1 MVGCT
6 ATCRRLHTLSQVAAV
21 AHAEG
26 PALLPVTAVGF
37 LCLVVL
43 QVWCLCLSLGQAGSA
58 VCRCCKGSGLGALE
72 ECCLALDLNWER
84 MPSFQV
90 WRVWLFMSQQCHW
103 QWCTWRAEPGV
114 PYTAIHTC
122 SAPCAAPDT
131 CPKPHLQG
139 CVGSFLSSVQN
150 LWPLS

>member
-1 MVGCT
+1 MQET
-6 ATCRRLHTLSQVAAV
+6 AHTEPSRCSGTCRGTSPAACDSCGV
-21 AHAEG
+21 
-26 PALLPVTAVGF
+26 PLPRGSPG
-37 LCLVVL
+37 VVP
-43 QVWCLCLSLGQAGSA
+43 LSLGQAGSA
-58 VCRCCKGSGLGALE
+58 VRGCCEGSGLGALE

-84 MPSFQV
+84 MLSFQV

-122 SAPCAAPDT
+122 SAPCAAPDM
-131 CPKPHLQG
+131 CLKPRLQG